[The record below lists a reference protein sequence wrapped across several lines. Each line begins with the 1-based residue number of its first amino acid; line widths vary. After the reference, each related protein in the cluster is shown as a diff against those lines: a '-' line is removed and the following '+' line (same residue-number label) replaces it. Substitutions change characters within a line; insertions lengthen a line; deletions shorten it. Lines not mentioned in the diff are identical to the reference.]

1 MVDPILVEIMRGDHV
16 ESVHRGAVAVC
27 DADGGLVME
36 IGDVAQHVFPRSAV
50 KAMQA
55 LPLVESGA
63 ADALG
68 FGDRELA
75 LACASHRGEA
85 CHVEMAG
92 AMLGRV
98 GLDGEALECGVHWP
112 LNHDA
117 TVELARAGHQPSALH
132 NNCSGK
138 HSGFLC
144 TCRHLRLEHRGYV
157 GFDHPMQG
165 MIREAMQDVTGV
177 VHDGHNSAT
186 DGCSIPTYAIPLE
199 SLAAGFARMA
209 AGQGLG
215 AMRAT
220 AARRLLAACMAEPF
234 FVSGTDVADMALMQ
248 ASPGRIFV
256 KSGAEGVFCAA
267 LPEHGLGIALK
278 CDDGTGRAG
287 ELMIAA
293 VLAKLF
299 RQDVALSAALA
310 GLASPDVKTRKDV
323 PVGKVRPT
331 GALAVQESPA
341 A

>member
-1 MVDPILVEIMRGDHV
+1 MADPILVEIMRGDHV

-27 DADGGLVME
+27 DAAGGLAME
-36 IGDVAQHVFPRSAV
+36 IGDVSQPVFPRSAV
-50 KAMQA
+50 KAVQA

-85 CHVEMAG
+85 RHVELVSE
-92 AMLGRV
+92 MLSRT
-98 GLDGEALECGVHWP
+98 GLDGEALECGTHWP
-112 LNHDA
+112 LGHDA
-117 TVELARAGHQPSALH
+117 TVELARSGREPSALH

-144 TCRHLRLEHRGYV
+144 TCRHMRLEHRGYV

-177 VHDGHNSAT
+177 IHSGSNSAT
-186 DGCSIPTYAIPLE
+186 DGCSIPTYAIPLK

-209 AGQGLG
+209 TGQGLG
-215 AMRAT
+215 KERAE
-220 AARRLLAACMAEPF
+220 AARRLLMACMAEPF
-234 FVSGTDVADMALMQ
+234 FVSGTDVADMALMR
-248 ASPGRIFV
+248 AAPGRIFV

-267 LPEHGLGIALK
+267 LPGHGLGIALK

-287 ELMIAA
+287 EAMIAA

-299 RQDVALSAALA
+299 RQDDALSAALA
-310 GLASPDVKTRKDV
+310 GLASPDVKTRRGV
-323 PVGKVRPT
+323 PVGKVQPT
-331 GALAVQESPA
+331 GALAIHDSPA